1 MGHPQ
6 GLKDLAFSFLPI
18 IFFCTLVGILG
29 IPSAGLYVQATV
41 SLRVQV
47 IYAANEPGGVDGRL
61 GSLAG
66 ELQKTFRYS
75 MYQLL
80 DAPQGSA
87 ALNQAWSAS
96 LPGDRRLEIVPTAIQ
111 GGQYSLTV
119 RVLSSSGQALLNT
132 RVRLRSGATVLVGG
146 PSHQKGVL
154 IIAITAG

>member
-1 MGHPQ
+1 MSHPQ
-6 GLKDLAFSFLPI
+6 GLKDLAFLLLPI
-18 IFFCTLVGILG
+18 ICTLVGTLG
-29 IPSAGLYVQATV
+29 TPSASLYAQATV

-47 IYAANEPGGVDGRL
+47 IYAANESGGVDGRL

-75 MYQLL
+75 MYRLL

-87 ALNQAWSAS
+87 ALKQAWSAA

-111 GGQYSLTV
+111 AGQYSLTV
-119 RVLSSSGQALLNT
+119 RVISSSGQALVNT
-132 RVRLRSGATVLVGG
+132 TVRLRSGATVLVGG

-154 IIAITAG
+154 IIAVTAG

>member
-6 GLKDLAFSFLPI
+6 ELRSLAYSCIPL
-18 IFFCTLVGILG
+18 FCILSV
-29 IPSAGLYVQATV
+29 ILATPSVKLHAQATV
-41 SLRVQV
+41 SLRIQV
-47 IYAANEPGGVDGRL
+47 IYAANEPGGVDSRL
-61 GSLAG
+61 GGLAG
-66 ELQKTFRYS
+66 DLQKTFRYS

-87 ALNQAWSAS
+87 ALNQAWTAS

-119 RVLSSSGQALLNT
+119 RVLSSGGQAVVNT
-132 RVRLRSGATVLVGG
+132 AVRLRSGATVLVGG